1 MYSISDDGKISN
13 DLSTNSKSI
22 NRFNCKSN
30 HMKIIKRERL
40 SGGADNNDI
49 KESVENSVENS
60 SVEATASIEPTH
72 TTESPA
78 ASIEPV
84 VESTVENSKSNHE
97 EHSKQY
103 PKQKSDL
110 NDIDLP
116 SGPCCICASHLI
128 SDNKINEII
137 DYAHQNLQDAGKAL
151 ATLGENF
158 EHGLKLAIVDV
169 LGRIQQWSI
178 TVQNKLDICKG
189 DIERLQAEL
198 LSQICAINDKEN
210 KIRELNKQIADLMAE
225 INRLKQELAEC
236 MATNNRIVQENHL
249 AQQKHVAQEKEKP
262 HEKIMEDTPTVKRP
276 REQLTE
282 KPVEKTIEKPIEKLI
297 EKTIEKPFEKPFEKP
312 IERTPKVEEM
322 RATKIQSREKDKERK
337 RREMEMECEIDC
349 LKKENE
355 RLMKEKI
362 DYENAI
368 QRALLRGVSSLNV
381 EALRVLRCPPIP
393 CCSPCA
399 PCPLSFIPPCEE
411 TVPCPTK
418 VKRPCPA
425 RSANKEHCNRCR
437 NENGNGN
444 ENENGKS
451 WKYDQCDSMIKQ
463 LCASSCCPSG
473 KSRQNSDNSMYFLL
487 HQGDAENVCR
497 SNERPSPRPCG
508 SPIMKKIEIPPSSRY
523 R

>member
-1 MYSISDDGKISN
+1 MPLKLCKNTMYSINDDGKVSN

-40 SGGADNNDI
+40 SGGADNEI
-49 KESVENSVENS
+49 KESVENSVEATA
-60 SVEATASIEPTH
+60 SVDPTASIEPG
-72 TTESPA
+72 
-78 ASIEPV
+78 
-84 VESTVENSKSNHE
+84 VESTITNSENINEELSK
-97 EHSKQY
+97 KY
-103 PKQKSDL
+103 PTQKSDL
-110 NDIDLP
+110 NDVQNDIA
-116 SGPCCICASHLI
+116 SGPCCICATHLI
-128 SDNKINEII
+128 SDSKIKEII

-189 DIERLQAEL
+189 DIDRLQAEL

-210 KIRELNKQIADLMAE
+210 KIKELNKQIADLMAE
-225 INRLKQELAEC
+225 INRLKQQLAEC
-236 MATNNRIVQENHL
+236 IAAKNLVEEERYLSEQKQVEQVKKENPVEEVKPVKEITENTSIAKNLKEEPIVKKLKEEPIV
-249 AQQKHVAQEKEKP
+249 KKPKEEPIEKS
-262 HEKIMEDTPTVKRP
+262 I
-276 REQLTE
+276 E
-282 KPVEKTIEKPIEKLI
+282 KPVEKIA
-297 EKTIEKPFEKPFEKP
+297 
-312 IERTPKVEEM
+312 KVEEPKI
-322 RATKIQSREKDKERK
+322 TKMQTREKDKERK
-337 RREMEMECEIDC
+337 RREMELESEIGC
-349 LKKENE
+349 LRKENE

-399 PCPLSFIPPCEE
+399 PCPMSFIPTNEE
-411 TVPCPTK
+411 TVPCPAK
-418 VKRPCPA
+418 MKRACSA
-425 RSANKEHCNRCR
+425 RPANKEYCNRYR
-437 NENGNGN
+437 NGN
-444 ENENGKS
+444 ENENGKN

-463 LCASSCCPSG
+463 LCASPCCPAG
-473 KSRQNSDNSMYFLL
+473 KNRQNSDNSMYFLL

-497 SNERPSPRPCG
+497 KNERPPPRPCG
-508 SPIMKKIEIPPSSRY
+508 SPVMKKIEIPPCSRY